1 MYATPLDPGRRYR
14 VHYAGRTLD
23 VLAAHPCDAINAAID
38 HFLSEVQ

>member
-1 MYATPLDPGRRYR
+1 MYATPLDPGRSYR

-23 VLAAHPCDAINAAID
+23 VPAPTSFDAINAAID